1 MFLSLKEIF
10 LASAVVLVFTAVMA
24 FAADPPA
31 NLVVNP
37 GFEAGVSPWI
47 PRGTES
53 VSVSTQS
60 QTGAGAAWV
69 TNRTAIWQG
78 VAQSLRSTMR
88 SGGSYFCAA
97 WVRAESSNSQV
108 LQLTFEQ
115 RDGAGTRYFSVDSA
129 TVTNNA
135 WTFLSG
141 TFTLSVT
148 GTLEDVIIYI
158 EGPAAGVDLRVDNV
172 AVVPLSGFRLAAGNN
187 GVMIGGVGGSAITTD
202 VPFGRVVETDFH
214 VAGCE
219 NALKFASLH
228 TGSNTYSFSGADS
241 ILDHGAL
248 HGQLGRGH
256 TLLWHGSVPSW
267 VTNSGY
273 TTSQLQTIAYSHI
286 DTVMS
291 RYRDRLFC
299 WDVVNEAFNDNGTIR
314 STVWYD
320 TPGIGYAGQ
329 GTRYLEEVFK
339 RARAA
344 DPDCELFYNDYSAE
358 TDNTKSD
365 AIYAMALDFKTRGV
379 PLDGI
384 GFQFHVSGTPSLS
397 SMRANFQRFNDL
409 GLNLHITELDVRVAV
424 DSNGVATAAALA
436 SQGDTYFNI
445 VGTALAFPRTRVIQ
459 TWGFSDRYSWIPGS
473 FPGFG
478 AALPLDA
485 NFNRKPAWWA
495 LHNVLANQA
504 ETLSVVALSAGDSHI
519 LITNSSFSGGA
530 ARQFQAN
537 GANDFITFAANVPY
551 TGEYNVRVGVRRN
564 NASGQFQLA
573 ATSAPGSGFVNIGT
587 VQETY
592 AASTSY
598 TELNLGSFTFTGA
611 GQNSFR
617 FTVTGKNASSSDYDL
632 AIDYLRLTPTGADG
646 NQSPALTAIAHQS
659 INEGSS
665 AGPVAFAV
673 SDRETVE
680 SAINLTATSSNPA
693 LIPTNNISFSGGGS
707 ERLLVATPAPRQS
720 GAAVIT
726 VIATDAAGAS
736 ASNSFVLSVAPLT
749 TTLVATGAVWKYWDS
764 TNNPGAAWR
773 SNSFNDASWA
783 SGPAQLGFGDGDE
796 ATVIASNRQWTT
808 YFRRAFTVTDT
819 NGMTNLVVRVLRDD
833 GAVVYLNGAEVFRS
847 NMPTGVITHTTLA
860 VSSVPAGDETTNYY
874 STNVNVA
881 SLANGPNLIA
891 VEVHQNSTTSSDVSF
906 NLELFAQHAPIQPLL
921 TANSAAGRFVLSWP
935 GWVGADRLFTTTNLN
950 PPVAWTRAT
959 NTSVFSNGVWAVMI
973 PAGTN
978 SQCFYRL
985 QAP

>member
-1 MFLSLKEIF
+1 MKQIF
-10 LASAVVLVFTAVMA
+10 LVSAVALVFTAVTA

-37 GFEAGVSPWI
+37 GFESGLTPWTS
-47 PRGTES
+47 RGSES
-53 VSVSTQS
+53 VLIATPSH
-60 QTGAGAAWV
+60 TGAGAAWA
-69 TNRTAIWQG
+69 TNRTAAWQG

-88 SGGSYFCAA
+88 PGGSYLCAA
-97 WVRAESSNSQV
+97 WARAESATSQV
-108 LQLTFEQ
+108 LRLTFEQ
-115 RDGAGTRYFSVDSA
+115 RDGAGMRNVIVDSA

-148 GTLEDVIIYI
+148 GVLEEIILYV
-158 EGPAAGVDLRVDNV
+158 EGPAAGVDLRADNV

-187 GVMIGGVGGSAITTD
+187 GVMVGGVGGSAITTD

-214 VAGCE
+214 IAGTE

-241 ILDHGAL
+241 ILDHATL

-267 VTNSGY
+267 VTNNSY
-273 TTSQLQTIAYSHI
+273 TTSQLQTVAYDHI
-286 DTVMS
+286 DTVMT
-291 RYRDRLFC
+291 RYRDRIPW

-320 TPGIGYAGQ
+320 NPGIGYAGQ
-329 GTRYLEEVFK
+329 GTKYLEEVFK

-365 AIYAMALDFKTRGV
+365 AIYAMALDFRTRGV

-384 GFQFHVSGTPSLS
+384 GFQFHLSGTPSLS

-436 SQGDTYFNI
+436 SQGDTYFNV

-459 TWGFSDRYSWIPGS
+459 TWGFSDRYSWIPG
-473 FPGFG
+473 FAPGFG
-478 AALPLDA
+478 AALPLDT

-504 ETLSVVALSAGDSHI
+504 ESLGVVAMSGGDSHV
-519 LITNSSFSGGA
+519 LITNTSFSAGA

-537 GANDFITFAANVPY
+537 AANDFITFAANVPY

-564 NASGQFQLA
+564 SASGQFQLA
-573 ATSAPGSGFVNIGT
+573 ITPAPAAAFVNVGA
-587 VQETY
+587 VQDTY

-598 TELNLGSFTFTGA
+598 AELNLGNFTFTGA
-611 GQNSFR
+611 GGNSFR
-617 FTVTGKNASSSDYDL
+617 FTVTGKNASSSDFDL
-632 AIDYLRLTPTGADG
+632 AIDYLRLTPTGTDG
-646 NQSPALTAIAHQS
+646 NQSPALTPIAHQS

-665 AGPVAFAV
+665 AGPVLFAV

-680 SAINLTATSSNPA
+680 SAINLATISSNPT
-693 LIPTNNISFSGGGS
+693 LIPTNSIFFSGGGP
-707 ERLLVATPAPRQS
+707 ERLLVATPALGKS

-749 TTLVATGAVWKYWDS
+749 TTLIATGAVWKYND
-764 TNNPGAAWR
+764 TGANLGTAWR
-773 SNSFNDASWA
+773 ETNFNDSVWA
-783 SGPAQLGFGDGDE
+783 SGPSMLGFGDANGLLPS
-796 ATVIASNRQWTT
+796 TVIASNRQITT
-808 YFRRAFTVTDT
+808 YFRTTFVAPAGT
-819 NGMTNLVVRVLRDD
+819 NTTNLNLRILRDD
-833 GAVVYLNGAEVFRS
+833 AAVVYLNGAEIWRDT
-847 NMPTGVITHTTLA
+847 NITA
-860 VSSVPAGDETTNYY
+860 GPVSYNTPAPLGLSGAAESAWLTTNLPPTLPR
-874 STNVNVA
+874 SGTNW
-881 SLANGPNLIA
+881 LAA
-891 VEVHQNSTTSSDVSF
+891 EVHQNSATSSDVCF
-906 NLELFAQHAPIQPLL
+906 NLELFAQHLPIQPALS
-921 TANSAAGRFVLSWP
+921 ANHAAGQLVLSWP
-935 GWVGADRLFTTTNLN
+935 DWAGADHLFTATNLA

-959 NTSVFSNGVWAVMI
+959 NASVFSNGVWTVMV

-978 SQCFYRL
+978 SQQFYRL
-985 QAP
+985 QSP